1 MTEACKGFQTQEIL
15 HDSLD
20 DIINK
25 QFSAEGIKRV
35 ESFLFESFLRTR
47 LQNCDS
53 VKGLKLSFGWMIGFN
68 KYGEIS
74 YWFRFQENEND
85 WNEVDQTLVNTITDE
100 SFKACT
106 PIPSIHRISY
116 LSSSNSY
123 HAQTFKD
130 KNWSYSSPL
139 QKTLS
144 GLLLKRRSGSIRN
157 TEEDHFNND
166 RFKKAS
172 TWMKKDFFG
181 KHIKNISIQ
190 RRLVNCFLVPALG
203 SQIVDLDAVILTPD
217 GKVSCLEFK
226 RKYPAIRM
234 KVFGLDSHPHIKL
247 IKHLDNYSIGIRH
260 IILVPPDWDKNTS
273 PLDMLKDTMGRE
285 LWHWLAVDLNLSCIG
300 TIKMNTYGTDSG
312 QSGEKRTQYNIEWC
326 AVYLI
331 NEGIKLN
338 KDGEMRLLNFLA
350 SGETKNLSNIDYKYL
365 YDKRRQTPSK
375 FKVQT

>member
-1 MTEACKGFQTQEIL
+1 MTEACKGFQTQEIS

-74 YWFRFQENEND
+74 YWFRLQENEND

-100 SFKACT
+100 SFKTCT

-203 SQIVDLDAVILTPD
+203 SQIVDLDAVILTPN

-247 IKHLDNYSIGIRH
+247 IKHLDNYSIG
-260 IILVPPDWDKNTS
+260 
-273 PLDMLKDTMGRE
+273 
-285 LWHWLAVDLNLSCIG
+285 
-300 TIKMNTYGTDSG
+300 
-312 QSGEKRTQYNIEWC
+312 
-326 AVYLI
+326 
-331 NEGIKLN
+331 
-338 KDGEMRLLNFLA
+338 
-350 SGETKNLSNIDYKYL
+350 
-365 YDKRRQTPSK
+365 RR
-375 FKVQT
+375 